1 MGAAGL
7 EHVEVLRQPPD
18 QVLARFER
26 MRTTKLPASRIRIHG
41 DLHLGQ
47 ILWTGRDVVF
57 IDFEGEPTRPMTER
71 LIKRC
76 PLVDLA
82 GVLRSFDYA
91 GRSAVI
97 TAAERGVVTDT
108 DIGTLDAWCR
118 EWVATMQSRALDEYL
133 AELAPAGLI
142 PPDRADVNL
151 LLDLFVLEKA
161 LYEIRYELANRP
173 HWVGWPLAAVAE
185 TLTRAE
191 AR

>member
-1 MGAAGL
+1 
-7 EHVEVLRQPPD
+7 
-18 QVLARFER
+18 
-26 MRTTKLPASRIRIHG
+26 
-41 DLHLGQ
+41 
-47 ILWTGRDVVF
+47 
-57 IDFEGEPTRPMTER
+57 MTER
-71 LIKRC
+71 LIKRS

-97 TAAERGVVTDT
+97 TAASRGVVADT
-108 DIGTLDAWCR
+108 DVPALDAWCR
-118 EWVATMQSRALDEYL
+118 DWVATMQRRTLDEYL
-133 AELAPAGLI
+133 AEIAPAGLI
-142 PPDRADVNL
+142 PTDRHEVGL

-185 TLTRAE
+185 TLTRTD